1 MPIENVTWM
10 WLEFN
15 MYKCCHCVCVCV
27 CERFLNDH
35 SPLFEKMLT
44 QQKRESIET
53 WLWNRKNWERFR
65 LCGPLGRLNG
75 SWSFFSRMYL
85 KCINCCLVPIV
96 NGWSLFSLRF
106 FFLCVSICYSILQ
119 RFSAYVRFKS
129 PTNVEQEWA
138 KNRDGINDNGNVD
151 AIESRVNEMDRQHMN
166 GISNFENHRKRFR
179 FVSHFV

>member
-1 MPIENVTWM
+1 MRKIKEYEKRCQLKTLHECGWNLICTSVVI
-10 WLEFN
+10 
-15 MYKCCHCVCVCV
+15 VCVCV

-106 FFLCVSICYSILQ
+106 FSSCVCRFVT
-119 RFSAYVRFKS
+119 RFSNAFQLMFDSNRRR
-129 PTNVEQEWA
+129 TLN
-138 KNRDGINDNGNVD
+138 KNGRKT
-151 AIESRVNEMDRQHMN
+151 EMASMTTAMLMR
-166 GISNFENHRKRFR
+166 SNRE
-179 FVSHFV
+179 

>member
-106 FFLCVSICYSILQ
+106 FFLVCVDLLLD
-119 RFSAYVRFKS
+119 S
-129 PTNVEQEWA
+129 PTLFSLCSIQIADERWTRMGEKQRWHQWQRQCWCDRIES
-138 KNRDGINDNGNVD
+138 KRDG
-151 AIESRVNEMDRQHMN
+151 
-166 GISNFENHRKRFR
+166 
-179 FVSHFV
+179 